1 MKLIFHQ
8 SGGNGICQKVGA
20 QKAPTVSPVAQF
32 YNINLEGNFFLKDFF
47 VNYYYYYEE
56 DHSIGNLL
64 VLSVLN
70 PIEWTLQTSLIIHKT
85 F

>member
-1 MKLIFHQ
+1 MMFFHQ
-8 SGGNGICQKVGA
+8 SGGNRICQKKDWSPKG
-20 QKAPTVSPVAQF
+20 PTVSPVAWF
-32 YNINLEGNFFLKDFF
+32 YNINMEGNFFLKDLF
-47 VNYYYYYEE
+47 YYYEE
-56 DHSIGNLL
+56 DQSIGNLL